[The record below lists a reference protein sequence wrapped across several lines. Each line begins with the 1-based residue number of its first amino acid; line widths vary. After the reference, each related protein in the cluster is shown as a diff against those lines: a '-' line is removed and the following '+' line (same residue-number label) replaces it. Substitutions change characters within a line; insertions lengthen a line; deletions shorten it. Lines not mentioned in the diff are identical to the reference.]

1 MMKNMEEKIQEYID
15 TGNFKEEVEKYI
27 KENPD
32 AENYYKEMLCMKESL
47 KAMYVN
53 VDITDRVLRKS
64 EKRIF
69 SWKLA
74 IPLVA
79 SLFIVSTI
87 VYKVIVPNYLTNTQM
102 KSGLKAPSESTPDR
116 SFVMVAKPEV
126 DISTSEENLIK
137 IAEIL
142 KKNGEIVSD
151 EKEDSTETII
161 FKGTPE
167 KINEAL
173 SEISKLEYQ
182 DISIPELKGEEATE
196 IILNLNIN
204 K

>member
-1 MMKNMEEKIQEYID
+1 MKNMEEKIQEYID

-32 AENYYKEMLCMKESL
+32 SENYYKEMLCMKESL
-47 KAMYVN
+47 KALYVN
-53 VDITDRVLRKS
+53 VDITDRILRKS

-69 SWKLA
+69 SWKFA

-87 VYKVIVPNYLTNTQM
+87 VYKVIMPNYLTNTQM
-102 KSGLKAPSESTPDR
+102 KSGLKGPAESTPDR
-116 SFVMVAKPEV
+116 SFVMIAKPEV

-137 IAEIL
+137 ISEIL

-151 EKEDSTETII
+151 EKKDSTETII

-182 DISIPELKGEEATE
+182 DISIPELQGEEATE